1 MVAEDPVMST
11 TEVAAQRLAGTA
23 LAPPGSQLELAEW
36 IALPRPDQLIL
47 RPVSHLLATPGLT
60 ERNCAQR

>member
-1 MVAEDPVMST
+1 MVARDPVMST
-11 TEVAAQRLAGTA
+11 PEVAAQRLAGIA
-23 LAPPGSQLELAEW
+23 LALPGSQLVLAEW

-47 RPVSHLLATPGLT
+47 RPVSHLPATPGGT